1 MISSFVSNVSQLKV
15 DFNDVTKLDIV
26 VWIAIHYEKTFTP
39 PLGRHYLRNSIDAKN
54 VLVQFIKVANSMTE
68 SRGTGGKDPAL
79 SWVDSLLILFV
90 VNTLTVFSQFLLYW
104 MRIIC
109 CIYKDFVRQLKAF
122 LPSLCH
128 LCACEM
134 SPGVGAFDHLNG
146 PLCGA
151 FERHFGPGR
160 GGDLNNNFCSKYADG
175 VFSIFVILN
184 VNYLLYL

>member
-39 PLGRHYLRNSIDAKN
+39 PLGRHYLRNSIDVKN

-122 LPSLCH
+122 LPSFCH

-134 SPGVGAFDHLNG
+134 KLRFDRYIKTKRTQIHIKRRSRRRRVVG
-146 PLCGA
+146 
-151 FERHFGPGR
+151 
-160 GGDLNNNFCSKYADG
+160 S
-175 VFSIFVILN
+175 
-184 VNYLLYL
+184 